1 MRQVALSERLRT
13 VAGMVTRGNRVCDVG
28 CDHGFVPIYLVQQG
42 ISPGVLA
49 MDLRE
54 GPLRAARG
62 HVSAYGLEGQ
72 IETRLSDGLHNYKAG
87 EADTLI
93 CAGMG
98 GGLMMRILEAERD
111 KTDSF
116 QEMIL
121 QPQSEIEKFRGF
133 LRESGY
139 RILDEEMIAE
149 DGKFYQVIR
158 AAGKDSLS
166 MMTDCGGVCGT
177 ETGCRTGRC
186 GSGEPGGA
194 AEENRTVCRRTEGPF
209 GAAENIGVSCL
220 ELCKLENRYGP
231 ILLQKR
237 APVFLSYLE
246 REAAVYEEILANLRR
261 QGLAEEKRKIRYEQV
276 ETLLADNRLAGSVT
290 RAAK

>member
-1 MRQVALSERLRT
+1 MRHVVLSGRLRT

-54 GPLRAARG
+54 GPLRAARE

-98 GGLMMRILEAERD
+98 GGLMMRILETERE

-116 QEMIL
+116 QELVL
-121 QPQSEIEKFRGF
+121 QPQSEIERFRRY
-133 LRESGY
+133 LRENRY
-139 RILDEEMIAE
+139 RIFDEEMLVE

-158 AAGKDSLS
+158 AGHCHNPAGDLS
-166 MMTDCGGVCGT
+166 
-177 ETGCRTGRC
+177 EW
-186 GSGEPGGA
+186 
-194 AEENRTVCRRTEGPF
+194 
-209 GAAENIGVSCL
+209 
-220 ELCKLENRYGP
+220 ELCKLEDRYGP

-237 APVFLSYLE
+237 TPVFLSFLE
-246 REAAVYEEILANLRR
+246 HEAAVYEEILANLRE
-261 QGLAEEKRKIRYEQV
+261 QGLTEEKRRERYAQV
-276 ETLLADNRLAGSVT
+276 EKLLEENRLAGT
-290 RAAK
+290 L

>member
-121 QPQSEIEKFRGF
+121 QPQSEIERFRGF

-139 RILDEEMIAE
+139 RILDEEMLSE

-158 AAGKDSLS
+158 AGRGGGPAG
-166 MMTDCGGVCGT
+166 
-177 ETGCRTGRC
+177 
-186 GSGEPGGA
+186 
-194 AEENRTVCRRTEGPF
+194 RRAKER
-209 GAAENIGVSCL
+209 N
-220 ELCKLENRYGP
+220 LCKLEDRYGP

-237 APVFLSYLE
+237 TPVFLSYLE

-276 ETLLADNRLAGSVT
+276 EALLADNRLAGSVT
-290 RAAK
+290 RAVK

>member
-13 VAGMVTRGNRVCDVG
+13 VAGMVTGGNRVCDVG

-54 GPLRAARG
+54 GPLRAARE
-62 HVSAYGLEGQ
+62 HVAAYGLEGQ
-72 IETRLSDGLHNYKAG
+72 IETRLSDGLHNYKTG

-116 QEMIL
+116 QEMVL

-139 RILDEEMIAE
+139 RILDEEMLSE

-158 AAGKDSLS
+158 AGR
-166 MMTDCGGVCGT
+166 GGSP
-177 ETGCRTGRC
+177 EGR
-186 GSGEPGGA
+186 G
-194 AEENRTVCRRTEGPF
+194 VKEGD
-209 GAAENIGVSCL
+209 
-220 ELCKLENRYGP
+220 LCKLEDRYGP
-231 ILLQKR
+231 VLLRKKT
-237 APVFLSYLE
+237 PVFLSFLE
-246 REAAVYEEILANLRR
+246 HEKAVYEEILVNLRA
-261 QGLAEEKRKIRYEQV
+261 QGLTEKKRSARYAEV
-276 ETLLADNRLAGSVT
+276 ELLLRDNRLAERIGT
-290 RAAK
+290 AAT